1 MKPLGIISG
10 TVPLQAKGIFS
21 NLRQET
27 VETPFGRAQVFCAP
41 GIAFIPRHGKDPR
54 RHILPHLINHP
65 ANLAALKQLG
75 AGEVLGVNSTGSLK
89 RRIKPGQFVVP
100 DDYITLAAGPTIV
113 REKPVHITP
122 VVNAEVRR
130 KLLAAA
136 RDCGIEAVDGGVY
149 WQTAGPRLET
159 RAEVA
164 MMSQFADLVG
174 MTMAGEAICAQ
185 EMELPYASIC
195 SIDNYAH
202 GLVDRE
208 LSQEQ
213 IIRQA
218 ERNAAAILRIL
229 NRYAERR
236 ALPGAPA

>member
-10 TVPLQAKGIFS
+10 TIPLQAKGIFK

-27 VETPFGRAQVFCAP
+27 VETPFGRAAVFCAA
-41 GIAFIPRHGKDPR
+41 GVAFIPRHGNDTR
-54 RHILPHLINHP
+54 RHIPPHLVNHQ
-65 ANLAALKQLG
+65 ANLAALKELG
-75 AGEVLGVNSTGSLK
+75 TTEVIGVNSTGSLK
-89 RRIKPGQFVVP
+89 QALKPGQIVVP
-100 DDYITLAAGPTIV
+100 DDYLMLAAGPTTV
-113 REKPVHITP
+113 REKAVHITP
-122 VVNAEVRR
+122 VLDADIRR
-130 KLLAAA
+130 ELLAAA
-136 RDCGIEAVDGGVY
+136 RECGIEAVDGGVY

-159 RAEVA
+159 RAEIA

-185 EMELPYASIC
+185 ELELPYASVC

-202 GLVDRE
+202 GLGDPG

-218 ERNAAAILRIL
+218 RRSAAAILRIL
-229 NRYAERR
+229 QRYIERR
-236 ALPGAPA
+236 DLPGAPA

>member
-41 GIAFIPRHGKDPR
+41 GIVFIPRHGKDPR

-113 REKPVHITP
+113 RENPVHITP